1 MSLTM
6 DVDVQLFEITI
17 RALGGLLSIYHL
29 TNDKGF
35 LSVAVSTV
43 FLVVHRMYYFQI
55 VISGAYVYQVA
66 VHVA

>member
-29 TNDKGF
+29 TNDNGF

-43 FLVVHRMYYFQI
+43 FLVVHRMY
-55 VISGAYVYQVA
+55 
-66 VHVA
+66 